1 MGQRTVSRVRRLVGA
16 IAPIP
21 LFGLGYL
28 TADPSALLLR
38 AELLLSPQSSAYE
51 RRDVETPRLALPR
64 QANLLFRKSGKGP
77 RADALLAYQRA
88 TRLGKT
94 PARMMAALAPL
105 DVEITGS
112 IDRGEHEV
120 NRRRKTASLNRPAA
134 PVQAAA
140 APQIRSQSSA
150 PLLLASL
157 SGSAA
162 YSFTRSRKAIAGGG
176 HDLETGSPARISR
189 GLVFQGE
196 SEDEYQ
202 ARQRRCLATAIY
214 FEARGEPMRGQL
226 AVAQVVMNRVRT
238 PHYPDTICGV
248 VYQGQWQR
256 KGCQFSFACDG
267 QADVPRDKQ
276 MWAQSNT
283 LATRVTDG
291 KVWLGD
297 IGYATHYHAT
307 YVKPRWRRSMNKI
320 KKIGQHIFY
329 KMPEPPVREAEASPT
344 TSPDQGLALARSG

>member
-1 MGQRTVSRVRRLVGA
+1 MGRRTVSRVRRLVGA

-21 LFGLGYL
+21 LFGLGYIS
-28 TADPSALLLR
+28 ADPSALLLR
-38 AELLLSPQSSAYE
+38 AELMFSPDGSSYE
-51 RRDVETPRLALPR
+51 RRVSETPRLQLSR
-64 QANLLFRKSGKGP
+64 QAYSLFKKSGKGP
-77 RADALLAYQRA
+77 RADALSAYELTSRTA
-88 TRLGKT
+88 KK
-94 PARMMAALAPL
+94 PAQVMAALAPL

-112 IDRGEHEV
+112 ISAGDHEI
-120 NRRRKTASLNRPAA
+120 NRRRKTGSLKRAPAPLQLGIA
-134 PVQAAA
+134 PQVQA
-140 APQIRSQSSA
+140 QSSA

-157 SGSAA
+157 SGSAVH
-162 YSFTRSRKAIAGGG
+162 SFTRTQKAITGGG
-176 HDLETGSPARISR
+176 HNLKAGSPAKISR

-238 PHYPDTICGV
+238 PRYPDTICGV

-267 QADVPRDKQ
+267 QADVPREKD

-283 LATRVTDG
+283 LAKRVTDG

-329 KMPEPPVREAEASPT
+329 RMPEPPVREAEVTPANQ
-344 TSPDQGLALARSG
+344 DQGLALAQSG